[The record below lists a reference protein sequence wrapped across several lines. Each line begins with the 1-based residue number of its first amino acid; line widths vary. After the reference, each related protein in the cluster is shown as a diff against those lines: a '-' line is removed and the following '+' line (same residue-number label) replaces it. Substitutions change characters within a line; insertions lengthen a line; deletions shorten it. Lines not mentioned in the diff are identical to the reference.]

1 MYELIAL
8 TIGAGLGLTERRLGR
23 RAWIL
28 LVSASATGTGL
39 LVAWLSGETE
49 ESWAFT
55 LFDIGQVVVAAV
67 CVAALMR
74 ALARASYSRQR

>member
-39 LVAWLSGETE
+39 LVAWLSGET
-49 ESWAFT
+49 
-55 LFDIGQVVVAAV
+55 
-67 CVAALMR
+67 
-74 ALARASYSRQR
+74 